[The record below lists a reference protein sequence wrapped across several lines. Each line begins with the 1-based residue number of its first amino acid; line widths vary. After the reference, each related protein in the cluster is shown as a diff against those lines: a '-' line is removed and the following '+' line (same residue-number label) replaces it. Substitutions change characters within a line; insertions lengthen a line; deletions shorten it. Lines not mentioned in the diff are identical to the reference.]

1 MWYGLWVPGESWR
14 LGCQQIPTPLSA
26 CLHWAALWCE
36 HHHVQ
41 LNNVTWQKA
50 PHIPQATCLIQP
62 RASENRNIVWYVWEP
77 GWVVSRFL
85 PHHQLAY
92 TPVTSNLVYAADIP
106 SSSLSLWD
114 NCQQTDYTL
123 FFYFVLCSYKGVSC
137 LHAWELC
144 WGASGLELDPR
155 YFHEALT
162 HPS

>member
-14 LGCQQIPTPLSA
+14 LGSQQIPTPPSA

-85 PHHQLAY
+85 PHHQLVY

-106 SSSLSLWD
+106 SKLSHSETIFNKLI
-114 NCQQTDYTL
+114 TL
-123 FFYFVLCSYKGVSC
+123 YFSILCCAHTKVLVVFMCESFAGGPV
-137 LHAWELC
+137 AWNLIPDI
-144 WGASGLELDPR
+144 SMKP
-155 YFHEALT
+155 
-162 HPS
+162 